1 MNHLSRIST
10 LALSTAVLGLVIA
23 GCQPQGGVPANQ
35 ATESATDE
43 TIVADERINVM
54 TASEQIKLF
63 VGNTVIGVY
72 DAWNLTWAEYFSPDG
87 TTKLLLRFE
96 GKDDM
101 EAAGKY
107 FSNNSDQFCT
117 EDPQQ
122 NVYCH
127 NLFSLGDGRYQ
138 QLYSNGEK
146 GAIYEK
152 ILEGNQVDT
161 FK

>member
-1 MNHLSRIST
+1 MTHLSRITTVGLSAA
-10 LALSTAVLGLVIA
+10 ALSLVIA
-23 GCQPQGGVPANQ
+23 GCQPQEGAPASQ
-35 ATESATDE
+35 ATESAAPEATA
-43 TIVADERINVM
+43 ADEPINVI
-54 TASEQIKLF
+54 AGSEQIELF

-101 EAAGKY
+101 EATGKY
-107 FSNNSDQFCT
+107 YSNNSGQFCT
-117 EDPQQ
+117 EDPEQ

-127 NLFSLGDGRYQ
+127 NLFLLGDGRYQ
-138 QLYSNGEK
+138 QLYSSGEK

-152 ILEGNQVDT
+152 ILKGDQVEA